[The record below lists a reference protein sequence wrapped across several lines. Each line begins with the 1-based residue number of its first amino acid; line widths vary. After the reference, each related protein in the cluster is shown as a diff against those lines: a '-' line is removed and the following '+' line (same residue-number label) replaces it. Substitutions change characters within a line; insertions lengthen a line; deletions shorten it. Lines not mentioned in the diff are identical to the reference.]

1 MNILDILMYIGTAI
15 FAYQGT
21 KISLIYGNNYLLS
34 TFFGILSSVAGG
46 TLRDIYSNKKV
57 FWIFDKYYIVI
68 VLTSCIFALYKNNL

>member
-34 TFFGILSSVAGG
+34 IFFGILSSVAGG

-68 VLTSCIFALYKNNL
+68 VLISCIFGLYI